1 MRKRRISGLYA
12 VTPET
17 PDTDWLAARVE
28 AVLAGGARIVQYRN
42 KSTDQQQRRR
52 QGVRLLELCRAHRAL
67 LIVND
72 DVGLAR
78 ELGADGVHL
87 GREDQPL
94 GEARVAL
101 GTERLIGIS
110 CYDSLA
116 RALEARELGAD
127 YVAFGSFFPSAVKPK
142 AVRAP
147 LDLLCEARATL
158 DLPLVAIGGITPE
171 NGGALV
177 EAGADALAVVSAL
190 FQVAD
195 PRSAAQAFTRLFAP
209 AHEPLSIDATR

>member
-1 MRKRRISGLYA
+1 
-12 VTPET
+12 
-17 PDTDWLAARVE
+17 
-28 AVLAGGARIVQYRN
+28 
-42 KSTDQQQRRR
+42 
-52 QGVRLLELCRAHRAL
+52 LCRAHRAL